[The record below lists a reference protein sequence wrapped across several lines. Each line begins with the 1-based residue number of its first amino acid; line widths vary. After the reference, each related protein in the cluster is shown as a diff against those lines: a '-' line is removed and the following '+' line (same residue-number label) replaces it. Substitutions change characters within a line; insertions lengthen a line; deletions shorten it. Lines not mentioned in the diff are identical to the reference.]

1 MSKIEKKNWK
11 IDTLNWH
18 FLKFMSI
25 ITKMITTEV
34 FPSSYLNHS
43 TELQGTRSRKPKK
56 KKKKKRGKF

>member
-1 MSKIEKKNWK
+1 
-11 IDTLNWH
+11 
-18 FLKFMSI
+18 MSI

-56 KKKKKRGKF
+56 KKKKKGATFIKNFM